1 MHGRVPIN
9 YSNLNMHLSTRI
21 TKYLPKLKSLIPEL
35 EFKCT
40 IPDVSDATANGL
52 ADIQE
57 FHNLDLKK
65 LAKGE
70 ISGYLTRKKMIS
82 NSKLTS
88 KEMMKIASAA
98 KESEYLE
105 SFIDWCHVALEAA
118 KIEAQDEK
126 FVKQIQ
132 ETIQVNNFGYIY
144 LITVHA
150 PL

>member
-9 YSNLNMHLSTRI
+9 YSNLNMHIFNRI
-21 TKYLPKLKSLIPEL
+21 TKYLPKLKSLMPEL
-35 EFKCT
+35 EFKYT
-40 IPDVSDATANGL
+40 IPDISDATANGL

-70 ISGYLTRKKMIS
+70 ITGYLTRKKLMS

-98 KESEYLE
+98 RESEYLE
-105 SFIDWCHVALEAA
+105 SFIDWCHVALEAT
-118 KIEAQDEK
+118 KIEANDEK
-126 FVKQIQ
+126 FAKKIQ
-132 ETIQVNNFGYIY
+132 ATIQVNKFES
-144 LITVHA
+144 L
-150 PL
+150 